1 MNAIRKVDI
10 ALPEDL
16 LDLVDQEIA
25 SGRFATRSEVIAEGL
40 RTLKARDGEVEH
52 WLQTDVARTY
62 DQLMSGQEATVPL
75 DEVIARFSDL
85 NP

>member
-10 ALPEDL
+10 ILPEDL

-40 RTLKARDGEVEH
+40 RTLKAWDGEVEH
-52 WLQTDVARTY
+52 WLRTEVAQTY
-62 DQLMSGQEATVPL
+62 DRLVSGEEATVPL
-75 DEVIARFSDL
+75 EDVIARSTDK
-85 NP
+85 NS